1 VSDAAIDAIEGWTV
15 ADAIRS
21 RAERTPDAVFL
32 VGGGGDEDLSYGQ
45 VYAEARAVAGTLA
58 ALGVTRGD
66 HVMIMAPNSREAVIA
81 WLGIA
86 LSGAADVWI
95 NPTLR
100 GSSLTHVLVTASP
113 RLIFTVSACLDALAA
128 VAAAFKPELGTV
140 TLDAAFAESSA
151 TDLKGF
157 LRVPRA
163 TPPDGP
169 RFTDLA
175 SIIYTSGT
183 TGLPKGA
190 MLPHA
195 QAYLEALSTVR
206 QFDLDGDDTFYCC
219 HPMYHI
225 AGKYMAVL
233 SCIVAGCRVVLK
245 ERFDADR
252 WLDDIRAHG
261 ATATISHGPMTELVF
276 QTPERPDDRD
286 NPLRRMS
293 SAPFPAGIAEQ
304 FVERFD
310 VHVMELWGMTEV
322 DNPIWQPKSEPHR
335 PGSCGKIC
343 DEWFDVRIADPKTDL
358 PVPTGQPGE
367 ILVRPRLPFT
377 IFQGY
382 INAPEAT
389 VSVFRNGWFHSGD
402 YARMDEEGYVHFVD
416 RSSERIRRRA
426 ENISSYEIEIAAQRL
441 PEIAL
446 AAAVGVPSGL
456 TGDDDVKLC
465 VIARTGATID
475 ETRLIAA
482 LLKDLPPSFVP
493 RYVEVLDE
501 FPRTPATGKIQ
512 KSLLKYTDPTRV
524 WDRKAAGVDLRTLA
538 HAAR

>member
-1 VSDAAIDAIEGWTV
+1 
-15 ADAIRS
+15 
-21 RAERTPDAVFL
+21 
-32 VGGGGDEDLSYGQ
+32 
-45 VYAEARAVAGTLA
+45 
-58 ALGVTRGD
+58 
-66 HVMIMAPNSREAVIA
+66 
-81 WLGIA
+81 
-86 LSGAADVWI
+86 
-95 NPTLR
+95 
-100 GSSLTHVLVTASP
+100 
-113 RLIFTVSACLDALAA
+113 
-128 VAAAFKPELGTV
+128 
-140 TLDAAFAESSA
+140 
-151 TDLKGF
+151 
-157 LRVPRA
+157 
-163 TPPDGP
+163 
-169 RFTDLA
+169 
-175 SIIYTSGT
+175 
-183 TGLPKGA
+183 
-190 MLPHA
+190 
-195 QAYLEALSTVR
+195 
-206 QFDLDGDDTFYCC
+206 
-219 HPMYHI
+219 
-225 AGKYMAVL
+225 
-233 SCIVAGCRVVLK
+233 
-245 ERFDADR
+245 
-252 WLDDIRAHG
+252 
-261 ATATISHGPMTELVF
+261 
-276 QTPERPDDRD
+276 
-286 NPLRRMS
+286 
-293 SAPFPAGIAEQ
+293 
-304 FVERFD
+304 
-310 VHVMELWGMTEV
+310 MELWGMTEV
-322 DNPIWQPKSEPHR
+322 DNPIWQPKGEAPR

-343 DEWFDVRIADPKTDL
+343 GEWFEVRIADPQTDL

-465 VIARTGATID
+465 VIARTGVTID